1 VDFKLKIERAIETMP
16 SLPVTV
22 AKIMEIANNRNSTP
36 NDLNKVITLD
46 PVLTGKVLKLVN
58 SAYYGVANQVTTIV
72 RAIIML
78 GLNTIKN
85 LAVSTAILGTMNKK
99 QNFAALNMDAYWQH
113 CLAVGVTAKAIATKM
128 NIDPKIRD
136 EYFISGLLHDI
147 GKIVMNHE
155 FKDDYQNI
163 VRTGD
168 IKGTSLW
175 KMERKSINI
184 DHTYAG
190 ELIAKKW
197 VLSENIT
204 AAITKHHSPLDEF
217 RGNKKIVFAVAVA
230 DKFCVDNEFGFSGN
244 RLSDE
249 IPVTVWQTLN
259 LKEDDLYDIEDTIKE
274 ELAKAAIF
282 LQITA
287 GK

>member
-1 VDFKLKIERAIETMP
+1 MP

-58 SAYYGVANQVTTIV
+58 SAYYSVANQVTTIV

-99 QNFAALNMDAYWQH
+99 QNFTSLNMDAYWQH

-128 NIDPKIRD
+128 NIDPKLRD

-147 GKIVMNHE
+147 GKIIMNHE
-155 FKDDYQNI
+155 FKDDYLNI
-163 VRTGD
+163 IRTGD
-168 IKGTSLW
+168 MSGVPLW
-175 KMERKSINI
+175 KMEQKRISI
-184 DHTYAG
+184 DHAYAG
-190 ELIAKKW
+190 ELVAKKW
-197 VLSENIT
+197 VLSENISS
-204 AAITKHHSPLDEF
+204 AITHHHSPLDEYNGD
-217 RGNKKIVFAVAVA
+217 RKIVFAVAVA
-230 DKFCVDNEFGFSGN
+230 DKFCIDNDFGFSGN
-244 RLSDE
+244 RRSDKT
-249 IPVTVWQTLN
+249 PATVWQALN
-259 LKEDDLYDIEDTIKE
+259 LKEEDLYDIEDTIEE

-287 GK
+287 EK